1 MWRVSYCLYG
11 LVYTSEVY
19 SSLQGCID
27 EIHRHWSYFGFDAM
41 EWFKIEEKYDGL
53 WHQRGFTKMGE

>member
-27 EIHRHWSYFGFDAM
+27 EIHRRWCDFGFNAM

-53 WHQRGFTKMGE
+53 WHQRGFAKMGD